1 MAKKDKG
8 YIPLWRDIKD
18 HWLWQKDE
26 PFDRR
31 SAWIDLIL
39 SVNYEEKK
47 IRINNK
53 IITIRPGQIW
63 TSYKKLA
70 EKWGWSRAR
79 VYRYTELLKSDG
91 MIYVDATPNGTLLTL
106 VNYGD
111 FALRRNTYDT
121 TDDTTDNTTL
131 NTTGDTTDD
140 TQLNKGNKGNKDKEG
155 KEKAR
160 TARGSSGGEHKWQTL
175 D

>member
-1 MAKKDKG
+1 MLKKD
-8 YIPLWRDIKD
+8 R
-18 HWLWQKDE
+18 
-26 PFDRR
+26 
-31 SAWIDLIL
+31 
-39 SVNYEEKK
+39 
-47 IRINNK
+47 
-53 IITIRPGQIW
+53 
-63 TSYKKLA
+63 
-70 EKWGWSRAR
+70 
-79 VYRYTELLKSDG
+79 
-91 MIYVDATPNGTLLTL
+91 MIYVDGTPNGTLLTL